1 MGGLDLQ
8 TTGTGVL
15 TILIS
20 VVAAV
25 VILLGLWAWLKG
37 RRVPGGNVFVAS
49 RLTRGNR
56 LFPAQVVV
64 TQTAIT
70 LVRPRWIGKEE
81 ESVHLAHVA
90 SIKINT
96 HVIFSDVLI
105 ETSGGQ
111 DPLVCHGHTKG
122 DAVKIKQLIE
132 QFQSDHYRVPK
143 DPGPRTEDRGPI

>member
-1 MGGLDLQ
+1 MSSFAIQDAVST
-8 TTGTGVL
+8 TTGLGWL
-15 TILIS
+15 AIS
-20 VVAAV
+20 IVIVVGF
-25 VILLGLWAWLKG
+25 VIVIGLWAWLKG
-37 RRVPGGNVFVAS
+37 RRVPGEHVFVAS

-64 TQTAIT
+64 TPTSIT

-96 HVIFSDVLI
+96 HVVFSDVEI

-111 DPLVCHGHTKG
+111 DPLICHGHTKG
-122 DAVKIKQLIE
+122 DALRIKQLIE
-132 QFQSDHYRVPK
+132 EYQSDHYRKPT
-143 DPGPRTEDRGPI
+143 GPTV

>member
-8 TTGTGVL
+8 TTGPGVL
-15 TILIS
+15 TVLIS
-20 VVAAV
+20 VIFV
-25 VILLGLWAWLKG
+25 VLLLLGLWAWLKG

-132 QFQSDHYRVPK
+132 GFQSDHYKVQK
-143 DPGPRTEDRGPI
+143 